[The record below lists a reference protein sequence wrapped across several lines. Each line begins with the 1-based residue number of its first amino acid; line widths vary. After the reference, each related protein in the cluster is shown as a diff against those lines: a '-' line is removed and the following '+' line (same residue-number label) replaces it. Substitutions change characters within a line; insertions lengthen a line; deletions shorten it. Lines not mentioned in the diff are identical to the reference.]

1 MRIFSKIFIS
11 HVAIGLFS
19 VLILSFLFYNIL
31 KNSLIQRTLDQLS
44 SVNILKKNQM
54 ENYFYRTQKNL
65 IFLFGRTDFLEKTD
79 AIADIEKHKVYL
91 DDHQKSELNNIGS
104 LYDFDNIIIADNHL
118 NSIYSLNT
126 DTAFLKEFTLARA
139 DSLKALNK
147 DFVYFDASIYDHY
160 GQPVLLYIIPL
171 HSKKDPLHPGGF
183 IVIKEHF
190 SKFQKILYERTGMGT
205 TGESYLVASDK
216 RMRSVSRFFPDSPP
230 LKINVNSEAV
240 SNVFKE
246 KEGGHVLQDYRNVK
260 VLSAYRK
267 LNFDLPWAII
277 SEIDYHEAV
286 KPINQLK
293 NYIIVITVVLILVIL
308 IVTYF
313 ISNAISNPILYL
325 KDIIMSL
332 SKGVVPESPIKSKGN
347 DEIAQ
352 ITEATRQLVEGT
364 KRTTEFAHQTGAGN
378 FDATFTTLS
387 DEDTLGLALLSM
399 RDKIKMLQEREVRL
413 VREKASALLEGQ
425 ENERKRFVRELHD
438 GIGQLLTVVKLRL
451 DAMDAKDKEKQE
463 EKQEVLDLVNN
474 TIGEVRRISYN
485 VMPSVLVDFG
495 LEAGL
500 RGLCDNVKKYSRLNI
515 EFTYIKETDKPLSFE
530 VSVPVFRI
538 VQEGLNNII
547 KHAKA
552 TDVYLDVMEQE
563 EYLYLKLK
571 DNGIG
576 FNKAD
581 VIKRGGF
588 GLTSMNE
595 RAKLLNGEL
604 HIESIHGEGTVTE
617 LEIPLN
623 RE

>member
-1 MRIFSKIFIS
+1 MRIFLKIFIS
-11 HVAIGLFS
+11 HVAVGFFS

-31 KNSLIQRTLDQLS
+31 KDSLIQRTLDQLS
-44 SVNILKKNQM
+44 SVNILKKNQI
-54 ENYFYRTQKNL
+54 ENYFNRTRKDL
-65 IFLFGRTDFLEKTD
+65 IFLFGRPAFLEKTD
-79 AIADIEKHKVYL
+79 AIAEIEQHKVSL
-91 DDHQKSELNNIGS
+91 DSYQISELNTIKS
-104 LYDFDNIIIADNHL
+104 LYNFDNIIITDNHL
-118 NSIYSLNT
+118 NSIYSLNA
-126 DTAFLKEFTLARA
+126 DTMFLTSISDEA

-147 DFVYFDASIYDHY
+147 NFVYFDASLSDSE
-160 GQPVLLYIIPL
+160 GNPVLLYIIPL
-171 HSKKDPLHPGGF
+171 HSKKDTLTPGGF
-183 IVIKEHF
+183 IVIKEQF
-190 SKFQKILYERTGMGT
+190 SKLQSILYERTGMGT
-205 TGESYLVASDK
+205 TGESYIVASDLK
-216 RMRSVSRFFPDSPP
+216 MRSESRFFPGKSPLTIQVPTDAVLHVFDSG
-230 LKINVNSEAV
+230 
-240 SNVFKE
+240 
-246 KEGGHVLQDYRNVK
+246 EGGQVMMDYRNVE

-267 LNFDLPWAII
+267 LNIDLSWAIV
-277 SEIDYHEAV
+277 SEIDYQEAV

-293 NYIIVITVVLILVIL
+293 NYIIGISFALIVLIL

-313 ISNAISNPILYL
+313 ISSLISNPILYL

-332 SKGVVPESPIKSKGN
+332 SRGVIPESPIESKGN

-352 ITEATRQLVEGT
+352 ITKATRLLVEGT

-387 DEDTLGLALLSM
+387 DQDTLGLALLSM

-438 GIGQLLTVVKLRL
+438 GIGQLLTVIKLRL
-451 DAMDAKDKEKQE
+451 DAMEAKDREKQE

-474 TIGEVRRISYN
+474 TIGEIRRISYN

-515 EFTYIKETDKPLSFE
+515 DFTYIKETDKPLSFE

-552 TDVYLDVMEQE
+552 TDVYLDVLEQE

-576 FNKAD
+576 FRKED

-604 HIESIHGEGTVTE
+604 HIESTPGEGTVTE

>member
-1 MRIFSKIFIS
+1 
-11 HVAIGLFS
+11 
-19 VLILSFLFYNIL
+19 
-31 KNSLIQRTLDQLS
+31 
-44 SVNILKKNQM
+44 M
-54 ENYFYRTQKNL
+54 ENYFNRTEKNL

-91 DDHQKSELNNIGS
+91 DDHQKNELNNIGS
-104 LYDFDNIIIADNHL
+104 LYDFDNIIIADSHL
-118 NSIYSLNT
+118 NSIYALNA
-126 DTAFLKEFTLARA
+126 DTAFLKQFTRTKA
-139 DSLKALNK
+139 DSLKELNK
-147 DFVYFDASIYDHY
+147 DFVYYDASIYDHV
-160 GQPVLLYIIPL
+160 GHPVLLYIIPL
-171 HSKKDPLHPGGF
+171 HSQKDPLHPGGF

-190 SKFQKILYERTGMGT
+190 SKFQRILYERTGMGT

-216 RMRSVSRFFPDSPP
+216 RMRSVSRFFPDSLP
-230 LKINVNSEAV
+230 LNIHVNSEAV
-240 SNVFKE
+240 QNVFKE
-246 KEGGHVLQDYRNVK
+246 EGRHILQDYRNIK

-277 SEIDYHEAV
+277 SEIDYQEAV

-293 NYIIVITVVLILVIL
+293 NYIIAITVVLIIVIL

-332 SKGVVPESPIKSKGN
+332 SKGVIPGFSIKSKGN

-378 FDATFTTLS
+378 FEATFTTLS
-387 DEDTLGLALLSM
+387 DKDTLGLALLSM

-451 DAMDAKDKEKQE
+451 DAMEAKDKEKQE

-515 EFTYIKETDKPLSFE
+515 EFTYIKETDKPLNFE

-552 TDVYLDVMEQE
+552 TDVFLDVMEQDD
-563 EYLYLKLK
+563 YLYLKLK

-576 FNKAD
+576 FDKAD
-581 VIKRGGF
+581 VIKKGGF

-604 HIESIHGEGTVTE
+604 HIESIQGEGTITE
-617 LEIPLN
+617 LEIPIN
-623 RE
+623 RD